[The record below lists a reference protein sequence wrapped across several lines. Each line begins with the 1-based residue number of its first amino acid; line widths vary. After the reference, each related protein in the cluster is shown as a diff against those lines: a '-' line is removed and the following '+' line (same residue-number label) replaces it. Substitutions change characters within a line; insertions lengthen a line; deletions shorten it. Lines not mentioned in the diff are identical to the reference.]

1 MALVVI
7 TSAAAAAPAT
17 AAAGRWHEPC
27 ATPGTHLE
35 SQAGDRGGA
44 AAELGASNMAPGHL
58 TKTANAIYS
67 VIYNAI
73 ILYSIDMHI
82 KHES

>member
-7 TSAAAAAPAT
+7 TSATAASPAAP
-17 AAAGRWHEPC
+17 GP
-27 ATPGTHLE
+27 HLE
-35 SQAGDRGGA
+35 SQARDRGAA
-44 AAELGASNMAPGHL
+44 AAELGASNMAPGHS

-73 ILYSIDMHI
+73 ISYSIDMHI

>member
-7 TSAAAAAPAT
+7 TSAVVTAPAT
-17 AAAGRWHEPC
+17 AAA
-27 ATPGTHLE
+27 AAVALTLQ
-35 SQAGDRGGA
+35 SQAGAKSGA
-44 AAELGASNMAPGHL
+44 AAELGASNMAPGHS

-73 ILYSIDMHI
+73 ILYNIDMHI

>member
-1 MALVVI
+1 MCNYRGERPRHGGGGGGTNPPPPL
-7 TSAAAAAPAT
+7 APPT
-17 AAAGRWHEPC
+17 VTG
-27 ATPGTHLE
+27 G
-35 SQAGDRGGA
+35 GRGGA
-44 AAELGASNMAPGHL
+44 AAELGASNMAPGHS

>member
-7 TSAAAAAPAT
+7 TSAVVTAPAT
-17 AAAGRWHEPC
+17 AAAAVALTLRRPWPQPTVTG
-27 ATPGTHLE
+27 GG
-35 SQAGDRGGA
+35 QGGA
-44 AAELGASNMAPGHL
+44 TAELGASNMAPGHS

-73 ILYSIDMHI
+73 ISYSIDMDI